1 MKRPSASMRINPL
14 INYNAKLG
22 LAADPLEITLDIC
35 FVKFLRH
42 SLLVKTS

>member
-1 MKRPSASMRINPL
+1 MERPCASMQINPL
-14 INYNAKLG
+14 INAKLG

-35 FVKFLRH
+35 FVTFLPH